1 MTKLFSTF
9 VVLTL
14 LVVIAAAE
22 PPSYKG
28 KIVLFGNLHAHSAQS
43 DDVGDPNNQMSPL
56 QAFTF
61 ASQNGIDFLAISDHH
76 KATDSNHR
84 LFMTASEYKNKLFNV
99 ANTFN
104 SSHSFIAIPAIEWG
118 NTATGNHVNIFGA
131 DELPPDSV
139 LDADYDE
146 LYDWAKGKAE
156 FVQFNHPYSWAAKSN
171 RDRDVGNFGIELFD
185 DSATFVDT
193 VDPVV
198 KTMPIITTV
207 KGGHINGQHAN
218 ATNKTHRGVHIKA
231 EREWRK
237 HLNMGFH
244 ISPVANQDTHRT
256 NWGVVTAARTAVWV
270 GTNSYRGLM
279 NGIKVNRV
287 YATEDDEL
295 VVVFQVEYKG
305 RRHWMGDTVML
316 DGDEDDVDVLVRIWQ
331 GAGSDGDSTDEGP
344 YTVTIFSDWDGIG
357 NRLAT
362 VWDVIENIRTKEL
375 RRIRVPVLAGEY
387 IYIQVTEQNG
397 KDNPVGDGEDVF
409 HNSTGAPGADGNRDD
424 MNDSAWT
431 TPIWFKK

>member
-1 MTKLFSTF
+1 MIRIITIISFLTTF
-9 VVLTL
+9 AT
-14 LVVIAAAE
+14 ITNAE

-28 KIVLFGNLHAHSAQS
+28 KMVLFGNLHAHSALS
-43 DDVGDPNNQMSPL
+43 DDVSDPNNQMAPS

-61 ASQNGIDFLAISDHH
+61 FSQNGVDFLAISDHH

-84 LFMTASEYKNKLFNV
+84 LFMTASEHKTNLFDV
-99 ANTFN
+99 AVTFN
-104 SSHSFIAIPAIEWG
+104 ANNTAIAIPAIEWG
-118 NTATGNHVNIFGA
+118 NTASGNHVNVLGA
-131 DELPPDSV
+131 DALPPDTI
-139 LDADYDE
+139 LDADYDD
-146 LYDWAKGKAE
+146 LYAWATTNAE
-156 FVQFNHPYSWAAKSN
+156 FVQFNHPYAWSAKSN
-171 RDRDVGNFGIELFD
+171 RNKDIGNFGIELYAD
-185 DSATFVDT
+185 TATFVAL
-193 VDPVV
+193 VDPIV

-218 ATNKTHRGVHIKA
+218 ATNKTHREIHTKA

-244 ISPVANQDTHRT
+244 LSPVANQDTHRT

-279 NGIKVNRV
+279 NGIKANRV

-295 VVVFQVEYKG
+295 VVAFQVEYKG
-305 RRHWMGDTVML
+305 RRHWMGETVTL
-316 DGDEDDVDVLVRIWQ
+316 DSAEDDVDVLVRIWQ
-331 GAGSDGDSTDEGP
+331 ATGSDGDATDEGP

-357 NRLAT
+357 NRTAAA
-362 VWDVIENIRTKEL
+362 WDVIENIPEKEL
-375 RRIRVPVLAGEY
+375 RRIRVPVQSGEY

-397 KDNPVGDGEDVF
+397 GDNPVGDGEDVF
-409 HNSTGAPGADGNRDD
+409 NNQTGDHAADGNRDD

-431 TPIWFKK
+431 TPIWFTE